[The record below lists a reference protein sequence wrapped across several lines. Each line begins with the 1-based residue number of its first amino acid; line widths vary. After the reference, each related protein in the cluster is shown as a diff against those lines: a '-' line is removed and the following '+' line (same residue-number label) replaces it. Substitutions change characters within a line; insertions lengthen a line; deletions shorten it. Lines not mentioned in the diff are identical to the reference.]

1 MPESLTRQIL
11 KEHLVDGEVKP
22 GLSISLRIDQ
32 ALLQDATGT
41 MALMQFEELEVPR
54 VKTHRAVQYIDHNVV
69 QLDNKNPDDHR
80 MLQELAR
87 KYGLHFSRPGNGISH
102 YIHMERFGKPGH
114 TMVGADSHTTQAGCL
129 GMIAIGAGGLDVAVV
144 LGGYPYEITCP
155 EVVEVRLEGKL
166 ARPWVQAK
174 DIILEL
180 LRRLT
185 ASGGKNKVFEFT
197 GPGTSDLSI
206 PERATIANMIADLGG
221 TAGVFPPDA
230 TTRKWLERQDRVGD
244 FEGLEPDE
252 GAEYDDRIEID
263 LDQLGPLVA
272 KPHNPDNV
280 VPVEEV
286 AGTEVAQ
293 VCIGSSVNS
302 GYNDLAL
309 PGAILA
315 DRGGQIV
322 DPSISA
328 TATPGSRQI
337 LMAIADSG
345 VYRQLSEGGV
355 RMLEPVCGPCVGM
368 GQAPPSGAN
377 SLRTMNRNF
386 PGRSGT
392 PEDSVYLCSPAVAAV
407 SLLGGKIV
415 DPREYGEPP
424 ELLPMP
430 ELRPYVDDVHIFA
443 PADESSAEDIEIP
456 RGPNIKRPP
465 KHEPMA
471 DELSVRVATVQPDD
485 ISTGDLAPDGVEVM
499 AYRSNV
505 PAIAEFTFRHRDPD
519 FRKRLKEW
527 GSGLIVAGH
536 NYGQGSSREHAALAP
551 LHLGVKAVVAKS
563 FARIHRRN
571 LVAQGIVALTF
582 SDESD
587 YDRAKVAQT
596 WEFPKLKQEIQD
608 GSETLT
614 ARIKETGDELRLVVE
629 ANDSE
634 REILVAGGLLSYLR
648 RDGGNGSGAAPSG

>member
-1 MPESLTRQIL
+1 MPENLTRQIL
-11 KEHLVDGEVKP
+11 KEHLVDGELKP
-22 GLSISLRIDQ
+22 GSAITLRIDQ

-41 MALMQFEELEVPR
+41 MALMQFEQLEVPR
-54 VKTHRAVQYIDHNVV
+54 VKTERAVQYIDHNVV
-69 QLDNKNPDDHR
+69 QLDNKNSDDHR
-80 MLQELAR
+80 MLQALAR

-102 YIHMERFGKPGH
+102 YIHMERFGRPG
-114 TMVGADSHTTQAGCL
+114 TTLVGADSHTTQAGCL
-129 GMIAIGAGGLDVAVV
+129 GMIGIGAGGLDVAVV

-166 ARPWVQAK
+166 ARPWVQSK

-185 ASGGKNKVFEFT
+185 TSGGKNKIFEFT
-197 GPGTSDLSI
+197 GPGTADLSI

-221 TAGVFPPDA
+221 TAGVFPPDES
-230 TTRKWLERQDRVGD
+230 TRAWLERQDRVGD
-244 FEGLEPDE
+244 FLEISPDD

-263 LDQLGPLVA
+263 LDTLGPLVA

-302 GYNDLAL
+302 GFADLAL
-309 PGAILA
+309 PGAVLA

-322 DPSISA
+322 YPSISA

-392 PEDSVYLCSPAVAAV
+392 PDDSVYLCSPAVAAV
-407 SLLGGKIV
+407 SLLTGKIE

-430 ELRPYVDDVHIFA
+430 ELRPYVEDVHIFE
-443 PADESSAEDIEIP
+443 PADESEAEQIEIP
-456 RGPNIKRPP
+456 RGPNIKPPP
-465 KHEPMA
+465 KHEPMP
-471 DELSVRVATVQPDD
+471 DELKLRVATVQPDN

-499 AYRSNV
+499 ALRSNI
-505 PAIAEFTFRHRDPD
+505 PAIAEFTLRHRDPD

-527 GSGLIVAGH
+527 GSGMIVGGR

-551 LHLGVKAVVAKS
+551 LFLGVKAVVAKS

-587 YDRAKVAQT
+587 YDKAEVGQT
-596 WEFPKLKQEIQD
+596 WVFPNLKQELRD
-608 GSETLT
+608 GSETISV
-614 ARIKETGDELRLVVE
+614 RIDETGAELTL
-629 ANDSE
+629 AHDFSAAE
-634 REILVAGGLLSYLR
+634 REILICGGLLAYLR
-648 RDGGNGSGAAPSG
+648 RGGGNGAAPDSA